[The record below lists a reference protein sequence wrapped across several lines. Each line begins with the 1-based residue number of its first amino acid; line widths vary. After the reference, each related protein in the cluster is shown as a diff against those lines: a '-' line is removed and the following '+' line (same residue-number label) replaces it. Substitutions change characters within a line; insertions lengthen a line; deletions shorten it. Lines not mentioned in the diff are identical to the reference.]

1 MMKRVGVIT
10 GGGDCPGLNAVL
22 RGIVLTAVTQGVEVY
37 GFRRGFQGLI
47 DSGEYINLE
56 YEDLEDVMMTGST
69 ILRTSRIN
77 PFAHRDGPQQI
88 IHNLKRHACEALI
101 VIGGYNILTSTYQ
114 LAKEYALKVVGVPKS
129 VQNGVPE
136 TDYCFGFLST
146 VNYATEAIDRLHTTA
161 RSYNRCLV
169 IETTGQ
175 KVGWVALYSGLGGG
189 VHEILIPEC
198 PYNLNDVCN
207 LVKKRKKEGKEYTLI
222 TMAEGA
228 RPKNTGK
235 FKAKTI
241 IKDEY
246 GEVLI
251 SGASE
256 WLAAQIR
263 KKTGID
269 TRSVVLSAILRSGS
283 PTNYDRILGL
293 RFGAKAMET
302 AIEGKFGTMVSLKGP
317 DITYIPLKKVAG
329 KIRTVPASFYKE
341 SRFFLK

>member
-1 MMKRVGVIT
+1 MKRVGVIT

-22 RGIVLTAVTQGVEVY
+22 RGIVLKAASKGIEVY
-37 GFRRGFQGLI
+37 GFRRGFQGLM
-47 DSGEYINLE
+47 DHGEYINLE
-56 YEDLEDVMMTGST
+56 YEDLEDVMMMGST
-69 ILRTSRIN
+69 VLRTSRTN
-77 PFAHRDGPQQI
+77 PFAHKGGPQQI
-88 IHNLKRHACEALI
+88 IYNLKRHECEALI
-101 VIGGYNILTSTYQ
+101 VIGGYNILSSTHQ
-114 LAKEYALKVVGVPKS
+114 LAEKFGLKAVCVPKS

-175 KVGWVALYSGLGGG
+175 KVGWVALYSGLAGG
-189 VHEILIPEC
+189 VHEILIPEF

-207 LVKKRKKEGKEYTLI
+207 LVKKRKKDGKEYTLI
-222 TMAEGA
+222 ALAEGA
-228 RPKNTGK
+228 RPKNTGR

-246 GEVLI
+246 GDELI

-256 WLAAQIR
+256 WLSEQIR

-283 PTNYDRILGL
+283 PTNYDRMLGL
-293 RFGAKAMET
+293 RFGAKAMEA
-302 AIEGKFGTMVSLKGP
+302 AIKGKFGTMVSLKGT
-317 DITYIPLKKVAG
+317 DIIPIPLKQAAG
-329 KIRTVPASFYKE
+329 KIRTVPASLYEE